1 MNNSNNKDLSQ
12 KTTTTS
18 ITVKVLFFA
27 SARDA
32 VNGKSQMDIVLP
44 CSNENDDYGNTIIT
58 SNSVRSYLIEQY
70 PKLHIYI
77 HADISSITMA
87 LNEEY
92 IPHGVDLPIRH
103 GDTIAIIPP
112 ISGG

>member
-1 MNNSNNKDLSQ
+1 MDASINSNRNQSAIP
-12 KTTTTS
+12 T

-27 SARDA
+27 SSRDA
-32 VNGKSQMDIVLP
+32 VNGISQMDLVVP
-44 CSNENDDYGNTIIT
+44 CTVVDDDGNSIATSNTI
-58 SNSVRSYLIEQY
+58 RSCLIEQY
-70 PKLHIYI
+70 PKLHKYV
-77 HADISSITMA
+77 HTDISSITMA

-92 IPHGVDLPIRH
+92 IPQGIDIPVHN